1 VGTKYWRTAVGIPKI
16 DSVETLPQKT
26 SFNVLFDEIFDV
38 SVDTRT
44 GVNETKTAHRS
55 ASLARLRAVGFCSLQ
70 VRS

>member
-1 VGTKYWRTAVGIPKI
+1 VGTKHWRTAVGIPKI

-44 GVNETKTAHRS
+44 GVNETKDRPPF
-55 ASLARLRAVGFCSLQ
+55 RLIGAIEGGWFL
-70 VRS
+70 